1 MAIIQARMWMPRA
14 LSCVATRCTF
24 IVNRLFSDINVS
36 QGSVAT
42 YARCG
47 RIFNNHFTTN
57 LLKNLQIIYFEN
69 RLRFDRI
76 MTMRLLHRFW
86 PTLYFAAVSLKTFE
100 CSVYGPTSYRQLKN
114 FSTRKKSEYTE

>member
-1 MAIIQARMWMPRA
+1 MWLSRA
-14 LSCVATRCTF
+14 LFSCLLAVWRPGAHLSLITCFLTLMF
-24 IVNRLFSDINVS
+24 HCS

-47 RIFNNHFTTN
+47 RSFNKYFTAN
-57 LLKNLQIIYFEN
+57 LLKNLPGDFLEN

-86 PTLYFAAVSLKTFE
+86 PTLYFVTAL
-100 CSVYGPTSYRQLKN
+100 QL
-114 FSTRKKSEYTE
+114 